1 MHGDSLGYQN
11 AHRGDADSE
20 KCFGPLLY
28 AGVHGGPGKMA
39 QHADGVIV
47 GSAIVRQIGELGE
60 EAEKAVSGYVSE
72 MKAAITI

>member
-1 MHGDSLGYQN
+1 
-11 AHRGDADSE
+11 
-20 KCFGPLLY
+20 
-28 AGVHGGPGKMA
+28 MA

-72 MKAAITI
+72 MKAAIII